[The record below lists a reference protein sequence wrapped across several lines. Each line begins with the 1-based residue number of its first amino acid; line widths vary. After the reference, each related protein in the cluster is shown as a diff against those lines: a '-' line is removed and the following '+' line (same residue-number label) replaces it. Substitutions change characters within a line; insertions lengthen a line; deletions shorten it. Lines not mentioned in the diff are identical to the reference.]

1 MMDKNWVTGVVIRA
15 TSGFYFV
22 QCATRVISCKVRGRM
37 KQNRYSVCVGD
48 KVAFTANGEGSGTIE
63 EVLPRES
70 FLKRPEVANVNQAIL
85 TFAANQPRVDFG
97 LLDRF
102 LVLAE
107 LSEIPPVICINKIDM
122 ADPEE
127 LRPFLAVYEKI
138 GYPVLEVSAKTGM
151 GINALQTLLYDKVS
165 VFAGPSGVGKS
176 SLLNVIEP
184 GLRLVTGE
192 LSQKIGRGKHTT
204 RCAELLPLSGGG
216 FVVDTPGFSFTEFVE
231 MSPDDLRFQ
240 YREFKSHL
248 TDCHFSSCLHYKE
261 PQCAVKQAVQDEKI
275 ASWRYDSYL
284 ELLLEI
290 LQTQQKRRF

>member
-1 MMDKNWVTGVVIRA
+1 MDKEGITGVVIRA

-22 QCATRVISCKVRGRM
+22 KSGMKIVSCKVRGRM
-37 KQNRYSVCVGD
+37 KQSRYSVCVGD
-48 KVAFTANGEGSGTIE
+48 NVLFTAAGENSGTIE

-85 TFAANQPRVDFG
+85 TFAANQPQLDFG

-107 LSEIPPVICINKIDM
+107 LSEIAPIICVNKIDM
-122 ADPEE
+122 ADTEE
-127 LRPFLAVYEKI
+127 LSPFLAVYEKI
-138 GYPVLEVSAKTGM
+138 GYPVLQVSAKM
-151 GINALQTLLYDKVS
+151 GIGMQSLQKVLYDKVS

-176 SLLNVIEP
+176 SLLNAIEP

-192 LSQKIGRGKHTT
+192 LSLKIGRGKHTT

-216 FVVDTPGFSFTEFVE
+216 FVVDTPGFSFTEFIE
-231 MSPDDLRFQ
+231 MAPEDLRFQ
-240 YREFKSHL
+240 YRDFKAHL
-248 TDCHFSSCLHYKE
+248 ADCHFSSCLHYRE
-261 PQCAVKQAVQDEKI
+261 PQCAVKQAVKSEQI
-275 ASWRYDSYL
+275 AAWRYESYL